1 MVYRF
6 RIISNEAEGFVRE
19 FELQGNQTFYD
30 FHLAIQK
37 NLEYDNSQIAS
48 FQITDQSWIMI
59 KELTLFDLDEDN
71 PNIAPMDVAT
81 IDEFVKDPKQRMLY
95 MFDMFND
102 RALFIELVGKFKE
115 TESKKFPACILEKGE
130 PPIQIKLDGG
140 SGSSIF
146 DDAMSDFDSINS
158 YEDTDNTND
167 K

>member
-59 KELTLFDLDEDN
+59 KELPL
-71 PNIAPMDVAT
+71 I
-81 IDEFVKDPKQRMLY
+81 
-95 MFDMFND
+95 
-102 RALFIELVGKFKE
+102 
-115 TESKKFPACILEKGE
+115 S
-130 PPIQIKLDGG
+130 
-140 SGSSIF
+140 
-146 DDAMSDFDSINS
+146 
-158 YEDTDNTND
+158 
-167 K
+167 

>member
-6 RIISNEAEGFVRE
+6 LMISNEAEGFVRE
-19 FELQGNQTFYD
+19 FEIKGNQTFYD

-37 NLEYDNSQIAS
+37 NLEYDNAQIAS
-48 FQITDQSWIMI
+48 FQITDQSWAMV

-81 IDEFVKDPKQRMLY
+81 IDEFVTEPKQRMLY

-102 RALFIELVGKFKE
+102 RALFIELLGKFKE
-115 TESKKFPACILEKGE
+115 TETKTFPACILEKGE
-130 PPIQIKLDGG
+130 PPVQIKMNGG

-146 DDAMSDFDSINS
+146 DDAMSDFD
-158 YEDTDNTND
+158 DNNNFEESD
-167 K
+167 SNNE

>member
-1 MVYRF
+1 M
-6 RIISNEAEGFVRE
+6 ISNEAEGFVRD

-48 FQITDQSWIMI
+48 FQITDQSWVMT

-71 PNIAPMDVAT
+71 LNIAPMDVAT
-81 IDEFVKDPKQRMLY
+81 IDEFVTDPKQRLLY

-115 TESKKFPACILEKGE
+115 TESKKFPCCIFEKGE
-130 PPIQIKLDGG
+130 PPVQIKLDAGTG
-140 SGSSIF
+140 SNIF
-146 DDAMSDFDSINS
+146 GDAMSDFESING
-158 YEDTDNTND
+158 YDDTDTN
-167 K
+167 